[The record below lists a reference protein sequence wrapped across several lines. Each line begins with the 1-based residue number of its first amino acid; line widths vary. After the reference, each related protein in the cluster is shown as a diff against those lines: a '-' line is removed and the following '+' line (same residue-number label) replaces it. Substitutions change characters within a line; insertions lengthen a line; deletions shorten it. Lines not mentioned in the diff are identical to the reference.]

1 MKEYKDCNLWEKSR
15 ILLFSVYRIT
25 EHFSAM
31 EKKCFGDQLQNYCI
45 ENLTNIVKCG
55 GHRRNRNVEL
65 LKNSICVMN
74 KFEQCL
80 QHACGLRILNTN
92 DYQYLNQELAEI
104 RMLIKMSDVR
114 REMSDVRSEK

>member
-15 ILLFSVYRIT
+15 ILLFSVYSIT
-25 EHFSAM
+25 ENFSAM
-31 EKKCFGDQLQNYCI
+31 EKKCIGDQLQNYCI

-55 GHRRNRNVEL
+55 SHRRNRNADL

-80 QHACGLRILNTN
+80 QQACGLRMLNTN

-104 RMLIKMSDVR
+104 KMLIKMSDVR
-114 REMSDVRSEK
+114 REK